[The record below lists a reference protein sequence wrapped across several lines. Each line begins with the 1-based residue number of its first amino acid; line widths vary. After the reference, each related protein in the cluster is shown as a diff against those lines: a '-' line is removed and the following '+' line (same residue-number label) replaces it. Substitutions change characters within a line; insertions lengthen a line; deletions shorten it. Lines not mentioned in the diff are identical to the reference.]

1 MTASGA
7 PPKCAD
13 RFAGTHGDSYD
24 LDIAEEIRETSAQAL
39 VEESGWSP
47 VSGFRLV

>member
-1 MTASGA
+1 MTASRA

-13 RFAGTHGDSYD
+13 RFAGTHGNSYD
-24 LDIAEEIRETSAQAL
+24 LDIAEETRETSAQAL